1 MKKTKFF
8 CPYLIL
14 KETELKVMTVILL
27 SLLLVLPSQVF
38 GQGETPE
45 MNLHMAVLQGNLDIV
60 QQHITSGSDLD
71 QKDAFGS
78 TPLIIATTFGKTDL
92 AKILIEGGANLE
104 ITNNEGSSPLIIA
117 SLFGRTEIVK
127 SLLNHGANR
136 YYRNNEGSTAYDI
149 VAAPFEEDKPLYD
162 QLATALAPLGLK
174 LDYENIKSSRPKIAE
189 MLRSETE
196 ELKNIFYQPLQENDW
211 KVSTPEE
218 QELDPMLIAELYHE
232 ASKLETIYSL
242 LVVKDGY
249 LVAEKYFNEGTID
262 QKARLQSVTKSFTS
276 ALVGIALEQGCLE
289 SVDQPMMEFFPEIR
303 EQISDTRKE
312 EITIRHLLQ
321 MRSGFPWE
329 ESTQELFDLLY
340 EGFRPSTLVDVAL
353 THDLD
358 TEFQYS
364 NLSSH
369 ILGIIVARAC
379 ETNLKSFALTHLFEP
394 MDIKPGE
401 WIQDWEGYYNGHG
414 DLHLTARDAAKFG
427 LLYLGYG
434 RYKGNQIVPAAWVGN
449 SLQNYS
455 ENVNSAGI
463 RNGSVGRYLKNI
475 GYGYQWWS
483 AAVDD
488 YRFNL
493 AWGHGGQFIFL
504 LDEYDMVVVVTSDPF
519 FGQHDDEAWKH
530 ERSNINLVGK
540 FIQSLLKSDP
550 LK

>member
-27 SLLLVLPSQVF
+27 SLLLVLPSRVF

-45 MNLHMAVLQGNLDIV
+45 MNLHMAVLQGNFDIV

-78 TPLIIATTFGKTDL
+78 TPLIIATTFGKTDV

-117 SLFGRTEIVK
+117 ALFGRTEIVE
-127 SLLNHGANR
+127 SLLNHSANR

-162 QLATALAPLGLK
+162 QLAIALGPLGLK
-174 LDYENIKSSRPKIAE
+174 LDYELIKSSRPTIAAI
-189 MLRSETE
+189 LRPDPE
-196 ELKNIFYQPLQENDW
+196 ELETVSYQPLKESDWEISTSQEQGLN
-211 KVSTPEE
+211 
-218 QELDPMLIAELYHE
+218 PMLIAELYHE

-276 ALVGIALEQGCLE
+276 ALVGIALEKGCIE
-289 SVDQPMMEFFPEIR
+289 HVDQKMIEFFPELS
-303 EQISDTRKE
+303 EQISDQRKN

-321 MRSGFPWE
+321 MRAGFPWE
-329 ESTQELFDLLY
+329 ESTQELFELLY
-340 EGFRPSTLVDVAL
+340 QGFRPSTLLDVGL

-358 TEFQYS
+358 TKFQYS

-369 ILGIIVARAC
+369 ILAIIVARSC
-379 ETNLKSFALTHLFEP
+379 ETDLKSFAQTHLFEP

-414 DLHLTARDAAKFG
+414 DLHLTVRDAAKFG
-427 LLYLGYG
+427 LLYLGHG
-434 RYKGNQIVPAAWVGN
+434 RYKGNQIVPAAWVEN

-483 AAVDD
+483 ATVDD
-488 YRFNL
+488 YRFNM

-504 LDEYDMVVVVTSDPF
+504 LDEYDLILIVTSDPMY
-519 FGQHDDEAWKH
+519 GRHDDEAWKY

-540 FIQSLLKSDP
+540 FISLFIREN
-550 LK
+550 